1 MADEHWEGALENGGV
16 DEDELIPLPTAAT
29 IAYYQVTKSERHYG
43 SQVEAAEIMQAA
55 AIALSTVAPV
65 YWGTTR
71 LTTREVEDALYRPL
85 KDKADRQMRYTIH
98 SYATQDPVG
107 LRYGNRGDLAST
119 RDPAAV
125 QNATPGRDSP
135 FGGSAGVSAGNGLGA
150 SRDEGI
156 GES

>member
-1 MADEHWEGALENGGV
+1 MADEHWQGALENGGV

-29 IAYYQVTKSERHYG
+29 IAYYQVTESEKHHG

-85 KDKADRQMRYTIH
+85 KDKADRQSLEEFGIR
-98 SYATQDPVG
+98 
-107 LRYGNRGDLAST
+107 RRDLK
-119 RDPAAV
+119 AAILTLK
-125 QNATPGRDSP
+125 QARTTFR
-135 FGGSAGVSAGNGLGA
+135 
-150 SRDEGI
+150 RK
-156 GES
+156 